1 MGMKGPKAKPM
12 AALFKMQPKSEPMA
26 ALMKKIGE
34 EQEGLQ
40 KLAKSEKGKEAVKK
54 MGYTQDV
61 DGAMLMKKDY
71 AMMMGGYG
79 KKMPPMRA
87 MEDKKP
93 TDAPFKAM
101 YGYGKKKK

>member
-1 MGMKGPKAKPM
+1 
-12 AALFKMQPKSEPMA
+12 MA